1 MPPHNPQR
9 LKVQLKLAVNRL
21 KLMQQKKNSI
31 NKQQRKEIASLLES
45 SKIESA
51 KIRVNFILLTIYNFV

>member
-1 MPPHNPQR
+1 MPTAYNPNR

-21 KLMQQKKNSI
+21 KLMQQKKNAI
-31 NKQQRKEIASLLES
+31 NKQQRKEIANLLEN

-51 KIRVNFILLTIYNFV
+51 KIRVHFLFKFP

>member
-1 MPPHNPQR
+1 MPLTTYNPNR

-31 NKQQRKEIASLLES
+31 NKQQRKEIANLLEN
-45 SKIESA
+45 SKMESA
-51 KIRVNFILLTIYNFV
+51 KIRVNFLFKKC